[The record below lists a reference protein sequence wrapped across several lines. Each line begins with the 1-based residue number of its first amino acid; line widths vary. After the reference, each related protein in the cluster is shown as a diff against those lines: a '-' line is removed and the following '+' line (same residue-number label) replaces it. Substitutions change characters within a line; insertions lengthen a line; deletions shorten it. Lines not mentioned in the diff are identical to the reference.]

1 MPRWITR
8 TVVCAVVFAVIMV
21 ACSNPTPPPATTAA
35 PTLTSAATSAA
46 TASVTST
53 KAVAATCPQI
63 VKTALQAI
71 ADRCNAIGSNQAC
84 YGNPNVEATT
94 ANNVTF
100 KAPGDIANL
109 ADLKMLRTT
118 SMNVGAGTW
127 GIAVIKAAVNL
138 PGTTAGQ
145 QVTFLLYGDTT
156 IDSMSG
162 DMKTVSFRTNIGPQ
176 ACNEVPQ
183 SGLVVQV
190 PRGQRIKFT
199 ANGAEI
205 DLGST
210 ALFRADPNNE
220 MVISVLQGKA
230 QVAVGG
236 VSHDVPEGFQ
246 SKVPLRASVA
256 SGPPSEPQ
264 PIPVREVAAAPVEYL
279 GEPVSQQQVQEV
291 IHAAATQVI
300 LTATLRPTQPTSTP
314 GTPQATIT
322 PALTWTPGPTLPPA
336 SGGGSRILYAS
347 NQNGNWEIYVMN
359 ADGSSP
365 QRLTNRNGDDKSPAW
380 SADGK
385 RIAWASYTGT
395 TWQIY
400 TMNDNA
406 SDMKP
411 LSPAD
416 VSADHPAWSPDGSL
430 VAYDALKD
438 NNRDIWLIGA
448 DGNNARAIASN
459 PADDSEPAWSPD
471 GKRLAFVSMRDGNK
485 EIYVMDAD
493 GGNLTRLTNNPG
505 EDRSPVW
512 SPDGTRM
519 TFVSSRSGSSQI
531 YLINT
536 DGKDIKRLM
545 TSPASDDLPTW
556 SPDGAQIA
564 FVSNREG
571 TRAIYVVDVADP
583 KTPRRLTDLTADSDS
598 PDWQRR

>member
-8 TVVCAVVFAVIMV
+8 TVVCTVVITIIAA
-21 ACSNPTPPPATTAA
+21 ACSSPTLPPATTAA
-35 PTLTSAATSAA
+35 PTQTRAATTAA
-46 TASVTST
+46 TASVTRT
-53 KAVAATCPQI
+53 QVAAATCPQI

-71 ADRCNAIGSNQAC
+71 ADRCNAIGSNQVC
-84 YGNPNVEATT
+84 YGNPNVEAIT

-100 KAPGDIANL
+100 KAPGDLANL
-109 ADLKMLRTT
+109 GDLKLLRTT
-118 SMNVGAGTW
+118 AMNVQAGTW

-145 QVTFLLYGDTT
+145 QVTFLLYGDTA
-156 IDSMSG
+156 IDSMSA

-176 ACNEVPQ
+176 ACDEVPP

-210 ALFRADPNNE
+210 ALFRAEPNNE

-246 SKVPLRASVA
+246 SKVPLRASIA

-264 PIPVREVAAAPVEYL
+264 PIPAREVVAAPVEYL
-279 GEPVSQQQVQEV
+279 GEPVTQQQVQDV
-291 IHAAATQVI
+291 IRAAATQVI

-322 PALTWTPGPTLPPA
+322 PALTWTPGPTLPSV
-336 SGGGSRILYAS
+336 SGAGKRIVYAS
-347 NQNGNWEIYVMN
+347 DQNGNWEIYAMN

-365 QRLTNRNGDDKSPAW
+365 QRLTNRAGDDKSPAW
-380 SADGK
+380 SPDGK

-400 TMNDNA
+400 VMNDNA
-406 SDMKP
+406 SNVQP
-411 LSPAD
+411 LSPGD
-416 VSADHPAWSPDGSL
+416 VSADHPAWSPDGTL
-430 VAYDALKD
+430 IAYDALKD

-448 DGNNARAIASN
+448 DGSNPRAIASH

-505 EDRSPVW
+505 EDRSPAW
-512 SPDGTRM
+512 SPDGTRIA
-519 TFVSSRSGSSQI
+519 FVSTRSGNSQLYI
-531 YLINT
+531 MNA
-536 DGKDIKRLM
+536 DGKDVKRLL

-583 KTPRRLTDLTADSDS
+583 KTPRRLTDLAADSDG
-598 PDWQRR
+598 PDWQR